1 MLRQKRRSRGENSIF
16 WDRHQGVGIWR
27 AGGSGLPIGRARRQS
42 CVLLQTDR
50 PLDEYGWEQW
60 KGWCGREDPPLQ
72 TDAGLNNA
80 CRLSLKTPRA
90 CISIF
95 LDNWGSGQ
103 LQAWL
108 GCCGEISFSAPTDE
122 LDLGEKGRLAA
133 FLNTTIAP
141 MPRLMLRSHLEI
153 VSRHWWRSDRGL
165 EKQQISEWVS
175 LKLFLSDLLNWSVVL
190 DYMRFY
196 TPRAHLFII
205 AHLSSV
211 VLAGCQEQVSPL
223 KCRMG
228 TWRGSEKEGVRS
240 QGISF
245 WPTPLQWL
253 N

>member
-1 MLRQKRRSRGENSIF
+1 MGT
-16 WDRHQGVGIWR
+16 WR
-27 AGGSGLPIGRARRQS
+27 AGGRRPPIGRARCQS

-80 CRLSLKTPRA
+80 CRLSLKTLRA

-95 LDNWGSGQ
+95 SDNWGSGQ

-122 LDLGEKGRLAA
+122 LNLGEKGRPAA

-141 MPRLMLRSHLEI
+141 MPRLMLRSPLEI

-175 LKLFLSDLLNWSVVL
+175 LELSFVWLVEFIHHARLHAVSYTSSSFVHYWSFL
-190 DYMRFY
+190 YHR
-196 TPRAHLFII
+196 PCC
-205 AHLSSV
+205 LSA
-211 VLAGCQEQVSPL
+211 AG
-223 KCRMG
+223 
-228 TWRGSEKEGVRS
+228 
-240 QGISF
+240 
-245 WPTPLQWL
+245 
-253 N
+253 